1 MKLIFEYDEQTS
13 KHVPD
18 VNNNNNNNNNN
29 VFLMFPIWGVSR
41 LGVQMLTTCYRR

>member
-18 VNNNNNNNNNN
+18 VNNNNNN
-29 VFLMFPIWGVSR
+29 I
-41 LGVQMLTTCYRR
+41 TTTTTSAMTME